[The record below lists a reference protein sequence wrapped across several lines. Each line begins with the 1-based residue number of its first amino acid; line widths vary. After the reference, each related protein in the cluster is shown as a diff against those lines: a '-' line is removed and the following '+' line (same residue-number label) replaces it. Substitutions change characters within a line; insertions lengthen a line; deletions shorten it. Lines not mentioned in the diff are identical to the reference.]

1 MSQQQVEKLQTQLSK
16 SKGNMSKSDSS
27 QAKLA
32 ELQRNL
38 DQSKQKERC
47 EAEKWTSKYNSLQQE
62 KKQME
67 ADWTKARTALAS
79 SDKEMQAL
87 QKRELDLLRQLSIE
101 REARRQAEESLADAR
116 ASLKEQ
122 ANLSHRMQQQQS
134 NLGRGLAD
142 LQDKVEDGQE
152 SLQEQSRQRIA
163 MERVAMDY
171 AMQLDQLQ
179 NEKRELSMDS
189 SLDRVQIRRRRVRIE
204 SQDLELRQS
213 RATIA
218 DLEVELQTERLQCQ
232 EALLQLDETLSL
244 REVQVD
250 AESLQ
255 PDHTEDFNT
264 IEETTVLLGASE
276 ALRIASELALQEE
289 RERGVRLNKD
299 IDELQRKYL
308 DALQDAGTLQE
319 TQKTLEK
326 IRQELESV
334 EEAYE
339 KGLLEAMRAHKG
351 EEEVKRQLSQSKAEN
366 EVLTVKLRQM
376 EKISQ
381 KLFHAKM
388 KEEAWLQEREELLQE
403 LERTQH
409 FEEEYERLRSQA
421 QMLLSKSTQY
431 EGRMEE
437 LTSLN
442 TVLASHTNPSQKIYY
457 LDRIRKELD
466 EKRLECQ
473 ALALERDQ
481 FKAVSKEL
489 QIKLDLFC
497 KVESRLEDRP
507 RTAFRRVARQSQAPH
522 SMSTSG
528 VLTER
533 SPNKRSSPVKARKAM
548 RSEEGEMRLDE
559 LLEGI

>member
-1 MSQQQVEKLQTQLSK
+1 
-16 SKGNMSKSDSS
+16 MSKSDST

-38 DQSKQKERC
+38 DQSKQKEKT
-47 EAEKWTSKYNSLQQE
+47 EAERWASKYTLLQQE
-62 KKQME
+62 RRQME
-67 ADWTKARTALAS
+67 ADWTKAKAAFAS
-79 SDKEMQAL
+79 SDKEMQTL
-87 QKRELDLLRQLSIE
+87 QKRELDLIRQLSTE

-116 ASLKEQ
+116 AKLKEQ
-122 ANLSHRMQQQQS
+122 ANLSQRMQQQQS

-152 SLQEQSRQRIA
+152 SLEEQSRQRIA
-163 MERVAMDY
+163 MERVARDY

-179 NEKRELSMDS
+179 REKRELSIDR
-189 SLDRVQIRRRRVRIE
+189 SLNRVQTRRRRVRME

-218 DLEVELQTERLQCQ
+218 ELEVELQTERLQCQ
-232 EALLQLDETLSL
+232 EALLQLDEALSL
-244 REVQVD
+244 RSEQVD
-250 AESLQ
+250 SNLPR
-255 PDHTEDFNT
+255 PDSTEGSDSNAV
-264 IEETTVLLGASE
+264 EETTVLLGASE

-289 RERGVRLNKD
+289 RERGVRLNMD
-299 IDELQRKYL
+299 IEELQAKYI

-351 EEEVKRQLSQSKAEN
+351 EEEVKRQLSQAKAEN
-366 EVLTVKLRQM
+366 DVLTVKLRQM
-376 EKISQ
+376 EKLSQ

-409 FEEEYERLRSQA
+409 FKEEYERLRCQA
-421 QMLLSKSTQY
+421 QMLLSKSTLY
-431 EGRMEE
+431 EGQMEE

-442 TVLASHTNPSQKIYY
+442 MVLASHTNPSQKIYY

-473 ALALERDQ
+473 ALTVERDQ
-481 FKAVSKEL
+481 FKTVSKEL
-489 QIKLDLFC
+489 QVKLDLFC

-522 SMSTSG
+522 SMSTSS

-533 SPNKRSSPVKARKAM
+533 SPNKRSSPVKMRKAAV
-548 RSEEGEMRLDE
+548 RKEEGEMRLDE
-559 LLEGI
+559 LIGGM